1 MQLCAKFHYWR
12 RPRDGDR
19 DIHVARAESL
29 ASGDAES
36 CYIAAREREPRL
48 GRVEFETTRKSDDE
62 GGGRR
67 TRTFRERPSGTP
79 DSQKKDISPNSCC
92 AVNQCR
98 RRRRECLQN
107 RRFAHRSAIRFDHEY
122 IHTYPHS
129 APSNARTTRHRFAP
143 TSPHRRVAFLSV
155 GRSVGRSV
163 GWLLVGWFLLR
174 EPQPSSMDRRTADER
189 SREFAAALRSSAR
202 SK

>member
-36 CYIAAREREPRL
+36 SYIAAREREPRL

-79 DSQKKDISPNSCC
+79 DSQKKIFHQIRAVRSISVVVDRASVCKIDDSHTVP
-92 AVNQCR
+92 
-98 RRRRECLQN
+98 
-107 RRFAHRSAIRFDHEY
+107 RFDSITSTY
-122 IHTYPHS
+122 IHTRTVLHLTR
-129 APSNARTTRHRFAP
+129 ARHGIG
-143 TSPHRRVAFLSV
+143 SHRRVRTEGSRSCRPHGRSV
-155 GRSVGRSV
+155 RRSVGRTV
-163 GWLLVGWFLLR
+163 RLTM
-174 EPQPSSMDRRTADER
+174 SMDRRTADER
-189 SREFAAALRSSAR
+189 SREFAATLRSSAR